1 MKNKLKQIGLILIII
16 GTCFVLNSCDS
27 ATPSSSN
34 TMPIDLEKGYVVIDE
49 VEGELIPA
57 KDGVLE
63 GLVPM
68 VDFEFS
74 GLVYKKKKDRQD
86 GFGISLTLV
95 FGKLAE
101 DNIFE
106 YLVNDGAMNK
116 SFDDG
121 FMLNTNYFQS
131 HIAAFYIHP
140 ATDNL
145 KEAINALKVGDQV
158 RLKGHFV
165 YLNTKKGLVKTSLNP
180 DEFKCKYIF
189 LSEMATK
196 ESIYN

>member
-1 MKNKLKQIGLILIII
+1 MKSQMKQMCLLLVVLL
-16 GTCFVLNSCDS
+16 TCLVLCSCGS

-34 TMPIDLEKGYVVIDE
+34 TMPIDLDAGYAVSDAA
-49 VEGELIPA
+49 EGEVISA

-68 VDFEFS
+68 VDFECS
-74 GLVYKKKKDRQD
+74 GLVYMKKKDRQD
-86 GFGISLTLV
+86 GFGHSLTLV

-106 YLVNDGAMNK
+106 YLINNGAMNK
-116 SFDDG
+116 RFDDG
-121 FMLNTNYFQS
+121 FTLNTNYFQS

-140 ATDNL
+140 ATSNL
-145 KEAINALKVGDQV
+145 EKAVSTLEVGDQV
-158 RLKGHFV
+158 RLKGNFV
-165 YLNTKKGLVKTSLNP
+165 YLKTQKGLVKTSLNP
-180 DEFKCKYIF
+180 GEFKCKYIF
-189 LSEMATK
+189 LSEMATN

>member
-1 MKNKLKQIGLILIII
+1 M
-16 GTCFVLNSCDS
+16 LNSFNS

-34 TMPIDLEKGYVVIDE
+34 TMPIDLEKGYVAVDK
-49 VEGELIPA
+49 VEGEFISA

-68 VDFEFS
+68 VDFEFD
-74 GLVYKKKKDRQD
+74 GLVYMKKKDRQD
-86 GFGISLTLV
+86 GFDTSLTLV

-101 DNIFE
+101 AKVFE
-106 YLVNDGAMNK
+106 YLVNNGAMNK

-121 FMLNTNYFQS
+121 FILNAKYFQS
-131 HIAAFYIHP
+131 HIATFYIHP

-145 KEAINALKVGDQV
+145 EKAINALKVGDQI
-158 RLKGHFV
+158 RLKGNFV
-165 YLNTKKGLVKTSLNP
+165 YLSTKRGLIKTSLNP
-180 DEFKCKYIF
+180 NEFKCKYIF